1 MASYRFY
8 KIAGN
13 HIIAPGVDRDFDGDG
28 LALEYAKSLANG
40 YAIDVWQALNFIA
53 NVPMVNKAPTG
64 ASGEP
69 HVNPVS

>member
-28 LALEYAKSLANG
+28 LALDHAESLANG
-40 YAIDVWQALNFIA
+40 YAIDVWQGSRFIA
-53 NVPMVNKAPTG
+53 NVPMVNSAPLGTQ
-64 ASGEP
+64 
-69 HVNPVS
+69 